1 MKRSKLRYAALVN
14 CAVAIAALTA
24 RQIVRTE
31 AVSNACEW
39 ILLAAWLIQGA
50 YIFSKPKEK

>member
-1 MKRSKLRYAALVN
+1 MKRSKLRYVALVN
-14 CAVAIAALTA
+14 CAAAITALA
-24 RQIVRTE
+24 IRRIVRTE

>member
-1 MKRSKLRYAALVN
+1 MKRSKLWYVALAN
-14 CAVAIAALTA
+14 CAVAIAALAA
-24 RQIVRTE
+24 RKIVRTE
-31 AVSNACEW
+31 AVSNACKW

>member
-1 MKRSKLRYAALVN
+1 MKRSKLRYVALMN
-14 CAVAIAALTA
+14 CTVAIAALAT
-24 RQIVRTE
+24 RGIVRTE

-50 YIFSKPKEK
+50 YIFSKPEEK

>member
-1 MKRSKLRYAALVN
+1 MKRSKLRYVALVN
-14 CAVAIAALTA
+14 CAVAIAALAT
-24 RQIVRTE
+24 RRIVRTE
-31 AVSNACEW
+31 AVFNACEW

>member
-1 MKRSKLRYAALVN
+1 MKRSKLRYVALVN
-14 CAVAIAALTA
+14 CAAAIAALAA

>member
-1 MKRSKLRYAALVN
+1 MKHTKLRYVALVN
-14 CAVAIAALTA
+14 CTVAIAALAT
-24 RQIVRTE
+24 RRIVRTE

-50 YIFSKPKEK
+50 YIFSRPKEK

>member
-1 MKRSKLRYAALVN
+1 MKHSKLRYVALVN
-14 CAVAIAALTA
+14 YAAAIAALAT
-24 RQIVRTE
+24 RRIVQTE

-39 ILLAAWLIQGA
+39 ILLAAWLIQGV

>member
-1 MKRSKLRYAALVN
+1 MKRSKLRYVALVS
-14 CAVAIAALTA
+14 CAAAIAALAA

>member
-14 CAVAIAALTA
+14 CAAAIAALAT
-24 RQIVRTE
+24 RRIVRTE

-39 ILLAAWLIQGA
+39 IPLAAWLIQGM